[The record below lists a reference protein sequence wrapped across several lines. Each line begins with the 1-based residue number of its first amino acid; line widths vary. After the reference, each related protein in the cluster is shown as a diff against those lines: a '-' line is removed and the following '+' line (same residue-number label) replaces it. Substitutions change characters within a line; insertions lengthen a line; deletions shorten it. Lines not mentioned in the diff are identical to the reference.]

1 MDPQFLLVLQEISA
15 TLKDIAQTQQQ
26 HFVTTIACALVYLSG
41 LVTVAWRLDRR
52 MEQRFDEGRKALA
65 DLHATSQAIV
75 AQTAELL
82 RRTAP

>member
-1 MDPQFLLVLQEISA
+1 MI
-15 TLKDIAQTQQQ
+15 
-26 HFVTTIACALVYLSG
+26 
-41 LVTVAWRLDRR
+41 VAWRLDRR
-52 MEQRFDEGRKALA
+52 FERRFDEGCKALA